1 MATIQI
7 SFEVPEDLMKALNT
21 DRDELTMQTRLYAAL
36 QLFRT
41 HKLSLGKAAEF
52 AGLSREK
59 FKTALND
66 HKIAM
71 IDYPATDLEGEMER
85 FES

>member
-1 MATIQI
+1 MATTQI

-66 HKIAM
+66 YEIAI